1 MDVLEAG
8 PAERSMVRRCHVWC
22 WSNDP
27 QPAEWEQRKLIVGGL
42 SVVGLMAGAM
52 TAALSASGNRR
63 RRKAAIAV
71 AGPGWRYVTTGS
83 GQVADGQLL
92 IRDQHGAALTFDLR
106 SSGQLDSPQSG
117 WLRFQTTGSPT
128 WWAVEVK

>member
-27 QPAEWEQRKLIVGGL
+27 LPAEWEQRTLVVGGL
-42 SVVGLMAGAM
+42 SFVGLVAGALS
-52 TAALSASGNRR
+52 AALSANGNRKR
-63 RRKAAIAV
+63 RRTATEAAC
-71 AGPGWRYVTTGS
+71 PGWRYVTTGS
-83 GQVADGQLL
+83 GQVTDGQLG
-92 IRDQHGAALTFDLR
+92 IRDQRGAILSFDLR
-106 SSGQLDSPQSG
+106 SSGLLDSPELG

>member
-1 MDVLEAG
+1 MGVHEAG
-8 PAERSMVRRCHVWC
+8 LAERSMVRRCHVWC

-27 QPAEWEQRKLIVGGL
+27 LPAEWEQRRVIVGGL
-42 SVVGLMAGAM
+42 SFIGLLAGAM
-52 TAALSASGNRR
+52 TAALSASGNRNR
-63 RRKAAIAV
+63 RRASTEA

-92 IRDQHGAALTFDLR
+92 IRDQQGAVLTFDLR
-106 SSGQLDSPQSG
+106 SSGQLDSPESG
-117 WLRFQTTGSPT
+117 WLRFQATGSPT

>member
-27 QPAEWEQRKLIVGGL
+27 LPAEWEQRKLIVGGL
-42 SVVGLMAGAM
+42 SAVGLMAGAM

-63 RRKAAIAV
+63 RRKAAIAA

-83 GQVADGQLL
+83 GQVTDGQLG
-92 IRDQHGAALTFDLR
+92 IRDQRGAILSFDLR
-106 SSGQLDSPQSG
+106 SSGLLDSPELG